1 MSVSLINDPSHP
13 LSVSAQFTSSS
24 SAPLYVTTTQAL
36 PVTGSVTVSNL
47 PTTQVVTGSITVSN
61 FPTTQAISGSV
72 TVTNATPGNLCA
84 NIYQGTTSL
93 SESNPLMTRLVQ
105 GSNYLSA
112 TNPIATELSTSGAVV
127 GGSNPL
133 PVTMSG
139 SSLTIYSPTN
149 CATNKE
155 SIVCYAQSLNI
166 APGSSPINTY
176 DTHVLTNGTATTA
189 AVFTYGAVYHVQMRM
204 RPSTS
209 YSLGTMFAFMTVCS
223 NNYNN
228 GTNTYNTSGSDQ
240 QHYVIAPGSQP
251 MNVVGPLI
259 HFNRG
264 NGSQG
269 TYNDSLLITS
279 MSESVFDALLTFT
292 AGDGTSLF
300 CNVWLSGEFG
310 SQVSSS
316 IGLSVMVRRV
326 G

>member
-1 MSVSLINDPSHP
+1 
-13 LSVSAQFTSSS
+13 
-24 SAPLYVTTTQAL
+24 
-36 PVTGSVTVSNL
+36 
-47 PTTQVVTGSITVSN
+47 
-61 FPTTQAISGSV
+61 
-72 TVTNATPGNLCA
+72 
-84 NIYQGTTSL
+84 
-93 SESNPLMTRLVQ
+93 
-105 GSNYLSA
+105 
-112 TNPIATELSTSGAVV
+112 
-127 GGSNPL
+127 
-133 PVTMSG
+133 MSG

-149 CATNKE
+149 CVTNKDN
-155 SIVCYAQSLNI
+155 IVCYAQSLNFTAGS
-166 APGSSPINTY
+166 APVDIY
-176 DTHVLTNGTATTA
+176 DTHVLTNGSSNTA

-228 GTNTYNTSGSDQ
+228 GVNTYKTNGSDQ
-240 QHYVIAPGSQP
+240 QHYVIGPGTQP

-259 HFNRG
+259 HFNKG

-279 MSESVFDALLTFT
+279 MSESVFDSLLTFT
-292 AGDGTSLF
+292 SGDGTSLF

-316 IGLSVMVRRV
+316 MGLSVMVRRV